1 MLSIRDRITLRK
13 VVYTVHM
20 KHMPKHLLTPY
31 EADKLIDS
39 FLPET
44 IEKLVKVGK
53 DNGID
58 RL

>member
-1 MLSIRDRITLRK
+1 MLTIDDRNVLRK

-20 KHMPKHLLTPY
+20 KHMPKHLLTTY

-44 IEKLVKVGK
+44 VEKLVKVGK

>member
-1 MLSIRDRITLRK
+1 
-13 VVYTVHM
+13 
-20 KHMPKHLLTPY
+20 MPKHLLTNY

-44 IEKLVKVGK
+44 VEKLVKAGK
-53 DNGID
+53 DNHID